1 MLPIVQACKLRHG
14 STRAVPKKCVYITRC
29 LPRPFVAY
37 KVLTQTLAVLDSA
50 TPIEVLTLCRQS
62 AFHCISAL
70 YSMYSDSVYEMRYGN
85 GLVIGHF
92 MQCTGG
98 GAEGSG

>member
-1 MLPIVQACKLRHG
+1 MEVQGPC
-14 STRAVPKKCVYITRC
+14 PKMC
-29 LPRPFVAY
+29 LHH
-37 KVLTQTLAVLDSA
+37 KVLTQTLAVLDSG
-50 TPIEVLTLCRQS
+50 TLIEVLTLCRQS
-62 AFHCISAL
+62 AFHCSSAL